1 MCHTLLSNTEKAAI
15 AAKLREG
22 VTVDAVLDGIRD
34 NMDGTRKRIHLTT
47 KQDLYNILRD
57 YKIKNSERLHMDDHA
72 SVLLWVKHME
82 NELDN
87 PVLFFKHQGWLDKP
101 DILSRNESE
110 LLDINDFMIV
120 IMTEPQRDLLAS
132 LGSDRI
138 CIDGTHGTTG
148 FDFQLVTLLCVDE
161 FGVGFPVA
169 FCITNKVDQKAMETF
184 FKSVRQKHGEVTARV
199 FMSDDAP
206 SFYNAWQAIMGNV
219 EKRLLCAWHIDKNW
233 RQNIRQHIKDKELQ
247 AFTYKVENSQ
257 EVEENLTGKLTA
269 LQAIRLQGTCNGSKR
284 SLLLLDA
291 LREKLQE
298 TPPNNE
304 FYKMKQMNHIIDEIV
319 GNQQAVVV
327 NLGEDTIEEEEDS
340 MDDEHFEWQ

>member
-1 MCHTLLSNTEKAAI
+1 
-15 AAKLREG
+15 
-22 VTVDAVLDGIRD
+22 
-34 NMDGTRKRIHLTT
+34 MDGTRKRIHLTT

-233 RQNIRQHIKDKELQ
+233 RQNIRQHIKDKELKHSHTRRNLCKHIHAVTASKELDSASDHNTAQ
-247 AFTYKVENSQ
+247 PSFQVENSQ